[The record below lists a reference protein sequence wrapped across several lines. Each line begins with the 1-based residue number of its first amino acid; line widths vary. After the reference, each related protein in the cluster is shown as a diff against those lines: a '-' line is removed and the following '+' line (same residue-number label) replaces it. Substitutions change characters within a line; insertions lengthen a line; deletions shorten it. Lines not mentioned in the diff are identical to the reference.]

1 LVDWETRA
9 SGRHPGASGAVHSLV
24 CGIAPLLEICA
35 RTDGLE
41 NPLSK
46 EGWRREK
53 NWDPTF
59 STCRNEGAAL
69 AEASMEPGPRRRF

>member
-1 LVDWETRA
+1 ME
-9 SGRHPGASGAVHSLV
+9 
-24 CGIAPLLEICA
+24 
-35 RTDGLE
+35 
-41 NPLSK
+41 
-46 EGWRREK
+46 WRREK